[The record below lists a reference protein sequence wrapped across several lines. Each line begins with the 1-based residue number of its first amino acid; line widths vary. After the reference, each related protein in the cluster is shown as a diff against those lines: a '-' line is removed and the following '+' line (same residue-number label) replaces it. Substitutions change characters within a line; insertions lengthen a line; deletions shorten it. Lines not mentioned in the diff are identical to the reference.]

1 MKKIPTKTVF
11 VVLETRP
18 DSDEIHSAVLTV
30 RNSLLDAKIFLDF
43 FERKYGGVC
52 EYEIQEASMPIN
64 GGG

>member
-18 DSDEIHSAVLTV
+18 DSDEIHSAVLAV
-30 RNSLLDAKIFLDF
+30 RNSLLDARLFLER

-52 EYEIQEASMPIN
+52 DYEIQESSMPIEE
-64 GGG
+64 